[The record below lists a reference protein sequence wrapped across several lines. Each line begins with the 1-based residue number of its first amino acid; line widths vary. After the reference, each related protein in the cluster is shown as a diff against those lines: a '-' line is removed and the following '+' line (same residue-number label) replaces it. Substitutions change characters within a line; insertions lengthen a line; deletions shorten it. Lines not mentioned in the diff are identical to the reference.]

1 MSEFRI
7 YDNLVQVWL
16 SLPLHYHWKKK
27 ELPGQTNWVNK
38 ITELCLSN
46 LRKKKTARDF
56 GSLIEGIR

>member
-1 MSEFRI
+1 MAKSSPS
-7 YDNLVQVWL
+7 L
-16 SLPLHYHWKKK
+16 SLEKKK

-46 LRKKKTARDF
+46 LRKKKTTRDF